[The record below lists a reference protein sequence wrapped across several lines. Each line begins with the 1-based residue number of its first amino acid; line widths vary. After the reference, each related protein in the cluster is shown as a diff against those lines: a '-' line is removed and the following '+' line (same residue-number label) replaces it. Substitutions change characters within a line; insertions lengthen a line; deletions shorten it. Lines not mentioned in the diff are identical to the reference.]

1 MEFKGEKFNSFV
13 IFRLTSLVY
22 MSLHFET
29 FEVNYNLKL
38 FAFVWTENEALIF
51 ESDGVTVIV

>member
-1 MEFKGEKFNSFV
+1 
-13 IFRLTSLVY
+13 